1 LLSHL
6 QCCNERRSK
15 SKKEDQR
22 AVEMKKKPKAKTF
35 QEKNNLKEDSSSVNQ
50 RAVITRF
57 TGNNNKIIK

>member
-1 LLSHL
+1 
-6 QCCNERRSK
+6 
-15 SKKEDQR
+15 
-22 AVEMKKKPKAKTF
+22 MKKKPKAKTF